1 MAESAQIAEMQ
12 EDTPGRLLAAAEE
25 LFAEH
30 GFAHTSVRQITDA
43 ARANVA
49 AVNYHFG
56 GKQRLYEAVFGRVL
70 EHMRNRRLRA
80 ISQVMAE
87 PNPTLERVIATF
99 ADSFMEPMIDAS
111 RGRRMMRLFAH
122 ELADAALPP
131 GFFFREMAEPVM
143 AAMTE
148 ALRRTSPGLDNQQAI
163 MCINSLVGQ
172 LLHLCQ
178 LPGILR
184 GLDDGDWPAL
194 DLPAAVA
201 HVVGFTAAGVRAA
214 ASENNA

>member
-1 MAESAQIAEMQ
+1 MTELAQNTDMQ
-12 EDTPGRLLAAAEE
+12 QDTPDRLLAAAEE

-70 EHMRNRRLRA
+70 EHMRHRRLRA

-87 PNPTLERVIATF
+87 PNPTLEQVIATF

-122 ELADAALPP
+122 ELADAALSP
-131 GFFFREMAEPVM
+131 GFFHREMAEPVM
-143 AAMTE
+143 NAMTE
-148 ALRRTSPGLDNQQAI
+148 ALGRTCPGLGRKQAI

-194 DLPAAVA
+194 DLPMAVA
-201 HVVGFTAAGVRAA
+201 HVVRFTAAGVRAA
-214 ASENNA
+214 SENNA